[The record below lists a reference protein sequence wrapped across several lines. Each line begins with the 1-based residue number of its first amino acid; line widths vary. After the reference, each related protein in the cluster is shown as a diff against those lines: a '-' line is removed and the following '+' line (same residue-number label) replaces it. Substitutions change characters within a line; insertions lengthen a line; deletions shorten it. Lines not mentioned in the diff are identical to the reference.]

1 MNSKIIYSKTGFL
14 KSCVL
19 VFAVMLQAC
28 GGSSSGG
35 GDSATGPGD
44 IIGTG
49 IRGTAA
55 VGAALANA
63 EITVKSTTGEVKVG
77 TTAADGKFQVDDLQ
91 GTGPYLL
98 RAAKGNSAFL
108 YSIAHKGAD
117 NLITRNIHPYTD
129 LIIRNWFAREGR
141 DIDTA
146 FAGTTAINQMPNQ
159 TQIDQIKTEIQG
171 IVAQLLERNSVT
183 GADLLSSP
191 FDTNNNG
198 FDAFLDQSP
207 VTIINN
213 QITVIFIDPVTTVQ
227 NTVINN
233 IALNTDFTVTQD
245 TPPTVPKNIS
255 AAAVNATELRVTW
268 EASSDDKGVAGY
280 NVYRDGNLAATTPH
294 LSFTDAGLVAG
305 TQYSYEVEA
314 IDSRQHV
321 SARSVASTPV
331 SVGSDNTDTTPPAEP
346 AVGSATATDQSITV
360 TWTAPADNDVVGYR
374 VFRGA
379 VGNVTTEVANVS
391 AVTYTDASLAA
402 ATEFCY
408 RIEAYDAADNRSPKS
423 NEACA
428 TTAGVAAVSS
438 LTLSADTFAV
448 NEAAGSIGI
457 VVNRTGDLSQP
468 ASVDYKVE
476 NGTATDGQDFNAIT
490 GTLNWAATDI
500 AAKTITVQILSDS
513 ASEGNETVQI
523 TLLNPVN
530 ATLGTSVATL
540 TITDSTAVACTAA
553 NSFVLSESNVD
564 ADTVLDL
571 PCYLAPNGLSVNN
584 PARLTINPGVQ
595 LRFAAGQE
603 LLINDRGS
611 LNAVGTATAPIII
624 GSSNPTPGFWKGI
637 LFSQSNSSAS
647 HLEFTTVEYG
657 QTNLSIEIS
666 RLGSA
671 GVSLKDVT
679 LRNGSERGMYIK
691 TSPASQAVTITEF
704 KNVTITGNG
713 LPVELPDNMVGVLG
727 TDSHYSGNI
736 DDRIYIFQEGIKIQQ
751 AWKKLDVPY
760 FMATQDAIYT
770 ITDSLSIEPGGIL
783 EFNSG
788 AGLRIERA
796 GSLKAIGTPSDN
808 IILTGS
814 TQSKGY
820 WNGVEFF
827 RSNSVDNQLDYV
839 MIEYAQSNLEITG
852 HPLGIARISIK
863 NTTLQNAAVHGI
875 LFDVAEAEYLHE
887 DSKFENLTVTG
898 NQIPVEIQDFLVGIL
913 NPDST
918 FVGNADD
925 RIHIVNQ
932 AQRAITT
939 SQIWAKLD
947 VPYFFSKEN
956 TFYMIDSFVTIQP
969 GVTLIFNAKS
979 RWAVDSNG
987 FLNARGTA
995 SEPIVFTGQQ
1005 DIPGYWAG
1013 IHFGRSNNVN
1023 NQFDHVVIEYGGST
1037 NSQPGNNNTSGNITM
1052 DCFLSSNAAFVSI
1065 TNSTLK
1071 DSGGWGIYR
1080 RDTLNCHLTQTNNT
1094 FSNNFKGDVN
1104 Q

>member
-1 MNSKIIYSKTGFL
+1 MKSKIINSRTGFL
-14 KSCVL
+14 KTCVL

-28 GGSSSGG
+28 GGGG
-35 GDSATGPGD
+35 TSATGPGD

-55 VGAALANA
+55 VGTALANA
-63 EITVKSTTGEVKVG
+63 EITVKSKTGEVKTG
-77 TTAADGKFQVDDLQ
+77 TTGANGEFEINKLQ

-98 RAAKGNSAFL
+98 RAAKGNNEYL

-129 LIIRNWFAREGR
+129 LIVRNWYAREGQN
-141 DIDTA
+141 IETA
-146 FAGTTAINQMPNQ
+146 FAGTTPINSIPTQA
-159 TQIDQIKTEIQG
+159 QIDQIKNEIQG
-171 IVAQLLERNSVT
+171 IVAQILERNSVT
-183 GADLLSSP
+183 GSDLLSTP
-191 FDTNNNG
+191 FVANNSG

-213 QITVIFIDPVTTVQ
+213 QITIVFIEPVTNVQ
-227 NTVINN
+227 NTIINN
-233 IALNTDFTVTQD
+233 VALNTDFTVTED
-245 TPPTVPKNIS
+245 TPPTVPQNVT
-255 AAAVNATELRVTW
+255 AAAVSDTELRVSW
-268 EASSDDKGVAGY
+268 EASTDDKGVAGY

-294 LSFTDAGLVAG
+294 LSFIDTGLVAG

-321 SARSVASTPV
+321 SAKSVASTPV
-331 SVGSDNTDTTPPAEP
+331 SVGNVDTTAPAAP
-346 AVGSATATDQSITV
+346 TGASAVATDQSITLS
-360 TWTAPADNDVVGYR
+360 WTAPADNDVAGYR

-379 VGNVTTEVANVS
+379 AGNVSTEVANV
-391 AVTYTDASLAA
+391 TTTDYTDANLAA

-408 RIEAYDAADNRSPKS
+408 QIEAYDAADNRSPKS
-423 NEACA
+423 NETCA
-428 TTAGVAAVSS
+428 TTAGVTTASS
-438 LTLSADTFAV
+438 LSLSADTFAV
-448 NEAAGSIGI
+448 NEAAGSIDI
-457 VVNRTGDLSQP
+457 VVNRSGDLSQP

-476 NGTATDGQDFNAIT
+476 AGTAADGQDFNAST
-490 GTLNWAATDI
+490 GTLNWAATD
-500 AAKTITVQILSDS
+500 ASPKTIIVQILSDS
-513 ASEGNETVQI
+513 ETEGNETVQV

-530 ATLGTSVATL
+530 VTLGTTVATL

-553 NSFVLSESNVD
+553 NSIILSESNID
-564 ADTVLDL
+564 TDTVLDQ
-571 PCYLAPNGLSVNN
+571 PCYQAPNGLSVNN
-584 PARLTINPGVQ
+584 SARLTINPGVQ
-595 LRFAAGQE
+595 LQFAAGQE
-603 LLINDRGS
+603 LRIDDRGS
-611 LNAVGTATAPIII
+611 LNAVGTVLAPIVI
-624 GSSNPTPGFWKGI
+624 GGSNPTPGFWKGI
-637 LFSQSNSSAS
+637 LFSQFNRGAS

-657 QTNLSIEIS
+657 QTNLSIEIAS
-666 RLGSA
+666 FGSA
-671 GVSLKDVT
+671 GVSLKEVT
-679 LRNGSERGMYIK
+679 LRNGSDRGLYIK
-691 TSPASQAVTITEF
+691 ASPASQSVTVAEF

-713 LPVELPDNMVGVLG
+713 LPAELPDNMIGVLG
-727 TDSHYSGNI
+727 SDSHYSGNT
-736 DDRIYIFQEGIKIQQ
+736 DDRIYVLKEGIKIQQ

-760 FMATQDAIYT
+760 FMATQDTIYT
-770 ITDSLSIEPGGIL
+770 VTDSLSIERGGIL

-788 AGLRIERA
+788 SGLRIENN

-808 IILTGS
+808 IIFTGS
-814 TQSKGY
+814 TQSRGY
-820 WNGVEFF
+820 WNGVEFL
-827 RSNSVDNQLDYV
+827 RSNNVDNQLDYV
-839 MIEYAQSNLEITG
+839 TIEYAQNNLKITG
-852 HPLGIARISIK
+852 HPLGIARISVK

-875 LFDVAEAEYLHE
+875 QFDVAEANYLHE

-898 NQIPVEIQDFLVGIL
+898 NRVPVEIQDFLVGIL

-918 FVGNADD
+918 FVGNTDD
-925 RIHIVNQ
+925 QIHIVNK

-939 SQIWAKLD
+939 HQIWAKLD

-956 TFYMIDSFVTIQP
+956 TFYTIGSFVTIQP

-979 RWAVDSNG
+979 RWTVDSNG

-995 SEPIVFTGQQ
+995 SEPIVFTGLE

-1013 IHFGRSNNVN
+1013 IHISRSNNVN

-1037 NSQPGNNNTSGNITM
+1037 NTQLGNNNTSGNITM
-1052 DCFLSSNAAFVSI
+1052 DCFLSTRAAFISI

-1080 RDTLNCHLTQTNNT
+1080 KEAFNCHLTQTNNT